1 VGGKYGIIIYKLAIV
16 RLQLKFS
23 VTTISINSIIIII
36 NNNNIIISKFTF
48 TVIISTSSYRIAV
61 KEIQPGNCQRCRHC
75 LKILGAL
82 PQHSFYP

>member
-1 VGGKYGIIIYKLAIV
+1 LGGKYGIIIYKLAIV

-36 NNNNIIISKFTF
+36 NNNNNIIISKFTF

-61 KEIQPGNCQRCRHC
+61 KQIQPGNCQHC
-75 LKILGAL
+75 
-82 PQHSFYP
+82 